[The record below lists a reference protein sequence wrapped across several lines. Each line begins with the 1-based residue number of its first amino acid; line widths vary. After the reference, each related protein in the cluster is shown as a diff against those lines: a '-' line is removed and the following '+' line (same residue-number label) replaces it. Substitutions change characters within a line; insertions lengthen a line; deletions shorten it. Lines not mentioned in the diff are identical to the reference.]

1 MDNLYGKVFID
12 NVEVLEQKCSNT
24 IIRKALGVFSCSK
37 ILLVFL
43 IWWYLGL
50 KHGNYQIGFV
60 SITKLRKCLTKYF
73 TQFI

>member
-1 MDNLYGKVFID
+1 VCDFTLKNDVSVEINMDNLYGKVFID

-43 IWWYLGL
+43 IW
-50 KHGNYQIGFV
+50 
-60 SITKLRKCLTKYF
+60 
-73 TQFI
+73 

>member
-50 KHGNYQIGFV
+50 
-60 SITKLRKCLTKYF
+60 
-73 TQFI
+73 